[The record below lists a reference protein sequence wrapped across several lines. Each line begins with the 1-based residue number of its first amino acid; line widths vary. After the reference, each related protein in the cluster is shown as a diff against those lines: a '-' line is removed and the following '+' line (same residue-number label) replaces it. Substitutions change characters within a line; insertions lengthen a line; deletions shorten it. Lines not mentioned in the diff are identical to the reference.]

1 MIDKKP
7 INELLKNLKDS
18 GKYRVFNDIIRER
31 GDFPSA
37 IWYGPYNIKKIVNWC
52 SNDYLGMGQ
61 HKVVID
67 AMHTALDQ
75 TGSGS
80 GGTRNIGGTSHY
92 HVALEVELAK
102 LHSTEAAL
110 LYTSA
115 YVANEWTLIA
125 LSRIIPNIC
134 FLSDSK
140 NHASLIQGILHSKAE
155 KRIWTH
161 NDMSDLEEKL
171 QEVTALGLT
180 PCIVF
185 ESVYSMDGDV
195 SPITQVCDLAE
206 KYNAITYIDE
216 VHAVGLYGDTGAG
229 YCEKLGETRV
239 DITNGTLGKA
249 FGVQGGYIAGDELV
263 IDAIRSVASG
273 FIFTTSTSP
282 VICSGALASIK
293 YLKDHNE
300 LRVKHQE
307 RASTLKRMLSE
318 VDIEVH
324 PDACT
329 HIVPV
334 MVRDPKLCKKMS
346 DMLLEDYN
354 IYIQPINYPTVPK
367 GTERLR
373 ITPTPCHSR
382 EVTQNFVEALK
393 DAWFKF
399 MPRLSMVLEQKKAQ
413 KNL

>member
-1 MIDKKP
+1 MINLTPFQKTIDR
-7 INELLKNLKDS
+7 LKEE
-18 GKYRVFNDIIRER
+18 GKYRTFNDIVREK
-31 GDFPSA
+31 GDFPVA
-37 IWYGPYNIKKIVNWC
+37 IWYGPYNIKNIVNWC

-92 HVALEVELAK
+92 HVALENELAR
-102 LHSTEAAL
+102 LHSKGAAL

-115 YVANEWTLIA
+115 YVANEWTLVA
-125 LSRIIPNIC
+125 LSKIIPNIV

-140 NHASLIQGILHSKAE
+140 NHASLIQGIRHSGAE

-171 QEVTALGLT
+171 DDVTAAGLT

-195 SPITQVCDLAE
+195 SPISSVCDLAE

-216 VHAVGLYGDTGAG
+216 VHAVGLYGSTGAG
-229 YCEKLGETRV
+229 YLEKVGESRV
-239 DITNGTLGKA
+239 DIVNGTLGKA
-249 FGVQGGYIAGDELV
+249 YGVQGGYIAGDVTV

-282 VICSGALASIK
+282 VICAGALASIK

-300 LRVKHQE
+300 LREQHQE
-307 RASTLKRMLSE
+307 RAKKLKHMLSE
-318 VDIEVH
+318 VGIEVL
-324 PDACT
+324 DCAST

-334 MVRDPKLCKKMS
+334 MVRDAKLCKEMS
-346 DMLLEDYN
+346 DMLLNDYN
-354 IYIQPINYPTVPK
+354 IYIQPINFPTVAV
-367 GTERLR
+367 GEERLR
-373 ITPTPCHSR
+373 VAPTPLH
-382 EVTQNFVEALK
+382 TDAMMFDLVEALRK
-393 DAWFKF
+393 VFK
-399 MPRLSMVLEQKKAQ
+399 RTSHKG
-413 KNL
+413 

>member
-1 MIDKKP
+1 MINKTPFQKK
-7 INELLKNLKDS
+7 IDDLKES
-18 GKYRVFNDIIRER
+18 GNYRVFNDIIREK
-31 GDFPSA
+31 GDFPVA
-37 IWYGPYNIKKIVNWC
+37 IWYGPYNIKEIVNWC

-75 TGSGS
+75 TGTGS

-92 HVALEVELAK
+92 HVALENELAR
-102 LHSTEAAL
+102 LHKTSGAL
-110 LYTSA
+110 LFTSA

-125 LSRIIPNIC
+125 LSKIIPNIC
-134 FLSDSK
+134 FVSDSK
-140 NHASLIQGILHSKAE
+140 NHASLIQGILHSNAE

-324 PDACT
+324 EDACT

-334 MVRDPKLCKKMS
+334 MVRDAKLCKQMS
-346 DMLLEDYN
+346 DMLLNDYN
-354 IYIQPINYPTVPK
+354 IYIQPINFPTVAE

-373 ITPTPCHSR
+373 IAPTPCH
-382 EVTQNFVEALK
+382 TDAMMADLVEALRK
-393 DAWFKF
+393 TFK
-399 MPRLSMVLEQKKAQ
+399 RLT
-413 KNL
+413 